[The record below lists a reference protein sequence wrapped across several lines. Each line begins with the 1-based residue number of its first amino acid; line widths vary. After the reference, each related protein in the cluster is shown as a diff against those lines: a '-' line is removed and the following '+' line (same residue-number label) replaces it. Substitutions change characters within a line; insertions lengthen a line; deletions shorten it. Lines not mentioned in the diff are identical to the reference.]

1 MLKVATALVAST
13 IASAAVITGM
23 IAVMHGGE
31 ANLKELFQLL
41 DGGRLKESGKVVPI
55 TRVTRAS
62 SDQLAI
68 TRSGAA
74 RPGLEAFAAVISCNC
89 FVRLF

>member
-1 MLKVATALVAST
+1 MAARRTSKNYSSYWTGVA
-13 IASAAVITGM
+13 
-23 IAVMHGGE
+23 
-31 ANLKELFQLL
+31 
-41 DGGRLKESGKVVPI
+41 LKESGKVVPI
-55 TRVTRAS
+55 KRVTRAR

-68 TRSGAA
+68 TRPGTA